1 MTTHKLFTI
10 IFCALYAIGMTAQTN
25 GSSSSYSR
33 FGLGLLSDQSQGYN
47 RSMGGVGQGL
57 RAGHRVNALNPASYA
72 AIDSLSFLFDAGMS
86 LQRTTM
92 SVGSSRQNVNNTAI
106 EYVNAGFRLLPHLG
120 MSIGFMPYTN
130 IGYSFTQERSNEV
143 IDPYTLQNISSTYT
157 YNGEG
162 GLHQGY
168 VGIGWEPFKNFS
180 IGTNIS
186 FLWGNINNQMVQTF
200 SENGVTSSSNYSS
213 LSTYY
218 KSMIQTWK
226 ADIGVQYQ
234 YSPSSMN
241 RLTLGATIGIG
252 HKIGSEASMERMSQ
266 SGDTIS
272 ASCTDAFQLP
282 MTYSIGAAWEHKDKL
297 TLAADFTLEQ
307 WSKCTT
313 PQIATTTTGGINYLA
328 TKGIYADRYR
338 VNIGAEFVPGRFD
351 RTYLHRI
358 NYRFGLSYS
367 SPYLKVN
374 GHDGPKEY
382 SVTAGVGIPITNGW
396 SNRAV
401 LNIYKPS
408 YINVGIQWTRRDAS
422 ASSLIDE
429 NIFRINIGLSFNERW
444 FMKWKFQ

>member
-1 MTTHKLFTI
+1 MTTHKLFTVI
-10 IFCALYAIGMTAQTN
+10 CCALYAIGMTAQTN

-57 RAGHRVNALNPASYA
+57 RAGYRVNALNPASYS
-72 AIDSLSFLFDAGMS
+72 AIDSLTFLFDAGMS
-86 LQRTTM
+86 VQRTTM
-92 SVGSSRQNVNNTAI
+92 ALGSARQNVNNTAI
-106 EYVNAGFRLLPHLG
+106 EYVNAGFRIAPRLG

-130 IGYSFTQERSNEV
+130 IGYSFTQEHSSEV
-143 IDPYTLQNISSTYT
+143 TDPYTLQTISSNYA
-157 YNGEG
+157 YDGEG

-168 VGIGWEPFKNFS
+168 IGVGWEPLKNFS
-180 IGTNIS
+180 IGANVS
-186 FLWGNINNQMVQTF
+186 FLWGNVNNQMVQTF
-200 SENGVTSSSNYSS
+200 SENGTANTTNYSS

-226 ADIGVQYQ
+226 GDIGVQYQ
-234 YSPSSMN
+234 ALLNATN

-252 HKIGSEASMERMSQ
+252 HKIGSEASVERTTL

-272 ASCTDAFQLP
+272 ASCKDAYQLP
-282 MTYSIGAAWEHKDKL
+282 MTYSIGAAWEHKEKL

-313 PQIATTTTGGINYLA
+313 PQITTNATGGIDYRP
-328 TKGIYADRYR
+328 TKGLYTDRYR
-338 VNIGAEFVPGRFD
+338 VNVGAEFVPGRFD
-351 RTYLHRI
+351 RTYFHRI
-358 NYRFGLSYS
+358 NYRLGFSYS
-367 SPYLKVN
+367 SPYMKIN
-374 GHDGPKEY
+374 GYDGPKEY
-382 SVTAGVGIPITNGW
+382 SVTAGIGIPITNGW

-408 YINVGIQWTRRDAS
+408 YINIGVQWTYRNAS

-444 FMKWKFQ
+444 FMKWKFN